1 MPYDFII
8 QEEKDIIRV
17 IVSGDRTPGKEVDD
31 AIELITEITKASIEK
46 GLNRVLAI
54 WKVKGELPVM
64 QAWNLGN
71 VLDSSD
77 LARNIKLAT
86 VNLDL
91 DSRRG
96 NVFTENVVVNRGYNW
111 KVFDNE
117 EVAKSW
123 LLESSNT

>member
-8 QEEKDIIRV
+8 QEEKDLIRV

-31 AIELITEITKASIEK
+31 AIELITEITTASIEK

-54 WKVKGELPVM
+54 WKVKGALPVM

-71 VLDSSD
+71 VLDSSG

-86 VNLDL
+86 VELDL

-96 NVFTENVVVNRGYNW
+96 NVFTENVTTVPLKLR
-111 KVFDNE
+111 E
-117 EVAKSW
+117 
-123 LLESSNT
+123 